1 MRHSLFLAPALIA
14 LAACGGSG
22 DPVENTADQLEE
34 AADQSDPAAAQVLD
48 NAAEQV
54 REQDNPAL
62 AGNALEAAANA
73 QADTVGNNVAS
84 ATEPANSQ

>member
-22 DPVENTADQLEE
+22 DPVDNTADQLEA

-48 NAAEQV
+48 NAADQV

-62 AGNALEAAANA
+62 ANNALEAAANA
-73 QADTVGNNVAS
+73 QADTVGNNAAL
-84 ATEPANSQ
+84 ATEPANGQ